1 MCKSQT
7 CGSGVE
13 NLQRLISIRWI
24 SDGLELKRKKRNKTG
39 GREDDVEEGSE
50 KENVF
55 SMSASVAV

>member
-24 SDGLELKRKKRNKTG
+24 SDGLELKRKKRNKKG